1 MRELESTNKNRGF
14 SLIEIAI
21 GLIVIGL
28 LTLPLIEIYKIQ
40 LANEKET
47 FNEGLFTRIRNKI
60 NEFVI
65 ETGRYPVPSNLLV
78 GPDDP
83 LYGVEAGAFQP
94 CPSWP
99 TPTGVCRTV
108 AGSSVLIGG
117 VPTEDLGMHP
127 EEGLDYWGNKVLY
140 AVDQG
145 KTAAY
150 SPTTFGDVNVQG
162 YGEVGV
168 GLLPADRFDFILLSH
183 GESGRGAYAEY
194 GAQVLPCPP
203 VLSGLDSENCDFDA
217 DFIMRENNAVAN
229 DLGGGIAT
237 NLSAGANFYDDYTLE
252 QNAIP
257 LDLWYQSLD
266 SSDFALTTSSRI
278 GIGTEDPLAKIHVV
292 GDMNADAILTD
303 SICRNGGEC
312 FDPNLIAGISPDM
325 NCDLN
330 TLPGDEPILWL
341 ANSQV
346 YCATP
351 VDNAGNVLNNGM
363 PDGGLEFVFP
373 ENTTPGTGFGRIDC
387 ADTAQLMVGIDANG
401 DPICATP

>member
-1 MRELESTNKNRGF
+1 MGYTDKNRGF
-14 SLIEIAI
+14 TLIEIAI

-28 LTLPLIEIYKIQ
+28 LTLPLIELYKIQ
-40 LANEKET
+40 LASEKET
-47 FNEGLFTRIRNKI
+47 YNEGLFTRVRNKI

-65 ETGRYPVPSNLLV
+65 DNGRYPIPASLLV
-78 GPDDP
+78 GPDDA
-83 LYGVEAGAFQP
+83 LYGAEATAFMP

-108 AGSSVLIGG
+108 AGSSVLIGA
-117 VPTEDLGMHP
+117 VPTEALGMHP
-127 EEGLDYWGNKVLY
+127 QEGLDYWGNKVLY

-150 SPTTFGDVNVQG
+150 SPTVLGDVNVQG
-162 YGEVGV
+162 FGEVGA
-168 GLLPADRFDFILLSH
+168 GLLAADQFDFILLSH
-183 GESGRGAYAEY
+183 GESGGGAYAEY
-194 GAQVLPCPP
+194 GAQVQPCPG
-203 VLSGLDSENCDFDA
+203 VAAGLDGENCDFDA
-217 DFIMRENNAVAN
+217 DFIMRENNATAN

-237 NLSAGANFYDDYTLE
+237 NLIAGVNFYDDYTLE

-266 SSDFALTTSSRI
+266 DSIFALTTSARI
-278 GIGTEDPLAKIHVV
+278 GIGTEDPLAKVHVV
-292 GDMNADAILTD
+292 GDLNADAILTD
-303 SICRNGGEC
+303 AICRNGGEC
-312 FDPNLIAGISPDM
+312 FDPNLIAGISADM

-330 TLPGDEPILWL
+330 TLAGNEPILWL

-351 VDNAGNVLNNGM
+351 VDSAGNILDNGM
-363 PDGGLEFVFP
+363 PDGGLEFAFP

-401 DPICATP
+401 DPVCATP